1 MNEVKQK
8 LFEIIQVYTRD
19 KTVEDIAAA
28 NTLADLDLDSVAMM
42 GILADVEEDL
52 HIHLDDV
59 PTLELTIPEFV
70 KVVEEKVAAKDAA
83 A

>member
-52 HIHLDDV
+52 EIHLDDV

-70 KVVEEKVAAKDAA
+70 QAVEAKVAAKSAA